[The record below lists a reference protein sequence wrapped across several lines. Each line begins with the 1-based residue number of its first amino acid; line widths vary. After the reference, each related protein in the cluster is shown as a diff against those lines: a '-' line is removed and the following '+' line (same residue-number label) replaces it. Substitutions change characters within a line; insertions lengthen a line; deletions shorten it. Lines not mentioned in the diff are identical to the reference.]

1 MFHKNGT
8 VFAVRPNRTL
18 YERGCMQSLI
28 NHLNQLQ
35 ELLLIRDEHR
45 TAGDGRHMD
54 RLNDSIDQLT
64 DRLPQDL
71 KSLYQRLYKKDH
83 IVMAPMHNGCC
94 AICGMRLPISQV
106 QAVRLCKQIQN
117 CPSCARVLYEE
128 SDAPVR
134 LGGSSSRTEPRKSGV
149 SRFSAESLMITD
161 LEATTAAGAIEALAK
176 VMEEKG
182 FVSGADKLIQSAM
195 EREAVLSTAME
206 NGLAFPHVRGV
217 EGGGLTLAL
226 GISKRGIQWDD
237 SGATVTSHI
246 IFFITIPT
254 AVSAFYLRL
263 MSGLTETFLKEQNRE
278 ALLAAETP
286 EQLWKALTKATRY
299 AIK

>member
-1 MFHKNGT
+1 
-8 VFAVRPNRTL
+8 
-18 YERGCMQSLI
+18 MQSLI

-45 TAGDGRHMD
+45 TTGDGRHMD

-64 DRLPQDL
+64 DKLPVEV

-94 AICGMRLPISQV
+94 TICGMRMPISQV
-106 QAVRLCKQIQN
+106 QAVRLCKQVQN
-117 CPSCARVLYEE
+117 CPSCARILYEE
-128 SDAPVR
+128 TDAPRWV
-134 LGGSSSRTEPRKSGV
+134 GEAPSRTEPRKSGI
-149 SRFSAESLMITD
+149 SRFSAECLMIAD
-161 LEATTAAGAIEALAK
+161 LKASTAAGAIEELAK
-176 VMEEKG
+176 LMEEKN

-217 EGGGLTLAL
+217 EGGGLTIAL
-226 GISKRGIQWDD
+226 GISKKGIKWDD
-237 SGATVTSHI
+237 SNNTTNI

-263 MSGLTETFLKEQNRE
+263 MSGLTETFLKEQNRD
-278 ALLAAETP
+278 ALLAAETL

-299 AIK
+299 SIK

>member
-1 MFHKNGT
+1 
-8 VFAVRPNRTL
+8 
-18 YERGCMQSLI
+18 MQSLI

-35 ELLLIRDEHR
+35 ELVLIRDEHR
-45 TAGDGRHMD
+45 TTGDGRHMES
-54 RLNDSIDQLT
+54 LNTSIDQLI
-64 DRLPQDL
+64 DKLPPDI

-83 IVMAPMHNGCC
+83 IVMAPMYNGCC
-94 AICGMRLPISQV
+94 AICGMRMPISQV

-117 CPSCARVLYEE
+117 CPSCARILFEE
-128 SDAPVR
+128 SDAPRWV
-134 LGGSSSRTEPRKSGV
+134 GETPSRTEPRKSGI
-149 SRFSAESLMITD
+149 SRFSAESLMAPD
-161 LEATTAAGAIEALAK
+161 LKGTTGAEVIAELATL
-176 VMEEKG
+176 MEQKN
-182 FVSGADKLIQSAM
+182 FVSGADKLVESAL

-217 EGGGLTLAL
+217 EGGGLTLSL
-226 GISKRGIQWDD
+226 GVSKKGVKFDD
-237 SGATVTSHI
+237 AGNVCNI

-278 ALLAAETP
+278 AILAAETP

-299 AIK
+299 SIK

>member
-1 MFHKNGT
+1 
-8 VFAVRPNRTL
+8 
-18 YERGCMQSLI
+18 MQSLI

-35 ELLLIRDEHR
+35 ELVLIRDEHR
-45 TAGDGRHMD
+45 TTGDGRHMES
-54 RLNDSIDQLT
+54 LNASIDQLT
-64 DRLPQDL
+64 DKLPPDI

-83 IVMAPMHNGCC
+83 IVMAPMYNGCC
-94 AICGMRLPISQV
+94 AICGMRMPISQV

-117 CPSCARVLYEE
+117 CPSCARILFEE
-128 SDAPVR
+128 SDAPRWV
-134 LGGSSSRTEPRKSGV
+134 GETPSRTEPRKSGI
-149 SRFSAESLMITD
+149 SRFSAESLMAPD
-161 LEATTAAGAIEALAK
+161 LKGTTGAEVIAELATL
-176 VMEEKG
+176 MEQKN
-182 FVSGADKLIQSAM
+182 FVSGADKLVETAL

-217 EGGGLTLAL
+217 EGGGLTLSL
-226 GISKRGIQWDD
+226 GVSKKGVKFDD
-237 SGATVTSHI
+237 AGNVCNI

-278 ALLAAETP
+278 AILAAETP

-299 AIK
+299 SIK

>member
-1 MFHKNGT
+1 
-8 VFAVRPNRTL
+8 
-18 YERGCMQSLI
+18 MQSLI

-35 ELLLIRDEHR
+35 ELVLIRDEHR
-45 TAGDGRHMD
+45 TTGDGRHMES
-54 RLNDSIDQLT
+54 LNTSIDQLT
-64 DRLPQDL
+64 DKLPPDI

-83 IVMAPMHNGCC
+83 IVMAPMYNGCC
-94 AICGMRLPISQV
+94 AICGMRMPISQV

-117 CPSCARVLYEE
+117 CPSCARILFEE
-128 SDAPVR
+128 SDAPRWV
-134 LGGSSSRTEPRKSGV
+134 GETPSRTEPRKSGI
-149 SRFSAESLMITD
+149 SRFSAESLMAPD
-161 LEATTAAGAIEALAK
+161 LKGTTGAEVIAELATL
-176 VMEEKG
+176 MEQKN
-182 FVSGADKLIQSAM
+182 FVSGADKLVETAL

-217 EGGGLTLAL
+217 EGGGLTLSL
-226 GISKRGIQWDD
+226 GVSKKGVKFDD
-237 SGATVTSHI
+237 AGNVCNI

-278 ALLAAETP
+278 AILAAETP

-299 AIK
+299 SIK